1 MKIDYV
7 GMYKAFLDLQNP
19 ANDLEV
25 LEEVSNNL
33 DALQDLAQT
42 AEFDR
47 FSYVVDDTTMVYMTK
62 MVSSAQKIVTVFTP
76 LCDDF
81 LGISKDAR
89 AKASLAF
96 PEFLISYGIILYKR
110 YGYEIIADYHMVN
123 NTIDP
128 SKMSLPT
135 ELLDDVT
142 ADLTQVIDTL
152 RTILTVF
159 KTFGAYFAEYQIA
172 ESEDLND
179 VIASLEDRGYGT
191 DAISTLSQEE
201 VERILT
207 QNNGTPK

>member
-7 GMYKAFLDLQNP
+7 GMYKAFLDLQNS

-25 LEEVSNNL
+25 LEELSNNL
-33 DALQDLAQT
+33 EAMEELAST

-62 MVSSAQKIVTVFTP
+62 MVGSARKLVAIFSP
-76 LCDDF
+76 LCENF

-89 AKASLAF
+89 AEASLAF
-96 PEFLISYGIILYKR
+96 TDFLISYGIILYKR

-123 NTIDP
+123 NSIDP
-128 SKMSLPT
+128 SKMTLPK
-135 ELLDDVT
+135 ELLDEVT

-159 KTFGAYFAEYQIA
+159 KTLGAYFAEYQIA
-172 ESEDLND
+172 DSEDLND

-191 DAISTLSQEE
+191 EAISTLSKEE
-201 VERILT
+201 VEAIIAKGGAIL
-207 QNNGTPK
+207 